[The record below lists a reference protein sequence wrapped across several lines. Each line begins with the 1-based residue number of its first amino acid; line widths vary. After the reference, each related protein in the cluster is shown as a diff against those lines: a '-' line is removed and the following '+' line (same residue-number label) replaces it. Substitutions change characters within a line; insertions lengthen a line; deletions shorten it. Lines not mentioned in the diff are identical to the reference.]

1 MTRLPG
7 VRAGAGTAVVP
18 VPAGTRMDGYGDRRA
33 ASTGTLRPLEAN
45 ALVLEVDGG
54 TAVLVTVDAVAVDAE
69 LTRVLRAAVGEEHG
83 IAPERVLVAA
93 SHTHAGPAGL
103 RGSDPGAGLY
113 AGQPMRATY
122 LDAMLRAVRDA
133 LAGTRA
139 ATLSAQAET
148 VRGVATH
155 RREPERA
162 IDDTAT
168 LVTVDDSTGRPIAM
182 LWHFACHAT
191 VLDAGN
197 TLISPD
203 LPGEVRELLR
213 ARAGAAVP
221 TLYLPGAGG
230 DVSTRFTRRGHD
242 PAELDRLARL
252 VVDAWT
258 TASSRLRMARP
269 RIWRETI
276 QLPTTHD
283 TPHEIL
289 RRLSSAT
296 AGLAGTAVG
305 PARRAA
311 ETTVRGLQRRLD
323 RVRSDASVDAVDV
336 ELHALTFGD
345 LAIAALP
352 GEPMAATGLALRRSS
367 TRPLTL
373 PTGYANG
380 YVGYLPTADTVAGYE
395 AEVAVVEPGA
405 VSAAVDW
412 FAARLG
418 PAELS

>member
-1 MTRLPG
+1 MTRLPV

-18 VPAGTRMDGYGDRRA
+18 VPAGTRMDGYGDRQA
-33 ASTGTLRPLEAN
+33 TSTGTLRPLEAN

-69 LTRVLRAAVGEEHG
+69 IVRVLRAALREEHG
-83 IAPERVLVAA
+83 IAPECVLVAA

-103 RGSDPGAGLY
+103 RGGVPGAGLA
-113 AGQPMRATY
+113 AGRPMRDIY
-122 LDAMLRAVRDA
+122 VDAMRHAVGDA
-133 LAGTRA
+133 LAGLRA
-139 ATLSAQAET
+139 ATLSAQAAT

-168 LVTVDDSTGRPIAM
+168 LVTVDDPTGRPIAL

-213 ARAGAAVP
+213 SRAGAAVP

-230 DVSTRFTRRGHD
+230 DVSTRFTRRGQD
-242 PAELDRLARL
+242 SAELDRLARL

-258 TASSRLRMARP
+258 TGSSPLHLTRP

-283 TPHEIL
+283 TADDIL

-296 AGLAGTAVG
+296 AVLAGAAVG
-305 PARRAA
+305 PSRRAA

-323 RVRSDASVDAVDV
+323 RVRSDASVAAVDV
-336 ELHALTFGD
+336 ELQALTFGD

-352 GEPMAATGLALRRSS
+352 GEPMAATGLALRSSS

-395 AEVAVVEPGA
+395 AEVAVVAPGA
-405 VSAAVDW
+405 VSLAVDW

-418 PAELS
+418 PAEPS